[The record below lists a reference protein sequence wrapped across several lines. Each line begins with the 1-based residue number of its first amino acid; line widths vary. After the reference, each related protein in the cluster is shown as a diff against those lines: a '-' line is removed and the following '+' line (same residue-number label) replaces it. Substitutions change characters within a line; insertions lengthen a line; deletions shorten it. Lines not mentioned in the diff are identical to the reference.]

1 MFVIQGNLPA
11 DLFGPGTNLATDLFI
26 IPADHCVWSVQPAV
40 GKNGAYTISNVYFLR
55 EPIGDAPVDPVEPA
69 EEEEASSLS
78 KMFGGS
84 AVKPARDAAGGSLLK
99 TAVNKPLFGTVTKTG
114 RFVAHTV

>member
-11 DLFGPGTNLATDLFI
+11 DLFGPGSNLATDLFI
-26 IPADHCVWSVQPAV
+26 IPADKCVWSVQPAI
-40 GKNGAYTISNVYFLR
+40 GKNGAYTISNVHFMK
-55 EPIGDAPVDPVEPA
+55 ESSGGDSADPVEPSA
-69 EEEEASSLS
+69 EEASSLS

-84 AVKPARDAAGGSLLK
+84 AAKPARDVAGASILK
-99 TAVNKPLFGTVTKTG
+99 TAVNNPLFGTVTKTG